1 MDEYRENII
10 SMINTIENVDLLEY
24 LEEYIR
30 LKIKAEEYTS
40 AYFNYLTYLLKT

>member
-1 MDEYRENII
+1 MFLLVGGVIMDEYRENII

-30 LKIKAEEYTS
+30 LKIKAEE
-40 AYFNYLTYLLKT
+40 

>member
-24 LEEYIR
+24 LEEYINK
-30 LKIKAEEYTS
+30 KIALIS
-40 AYFNYLTYLLKT
+40 AIFYV

>member
-1 MDEYRENII
+1 MFLFVGGVIMDEYRENII

-30 LKIKAEEYTS
+30 LKIKAEE
-40 AYFNYLTYLLKT
+40 

>member
-1 MDEYRENII
+1 VGGVIMDEYRENII

-30 LKIKAEEYTS
+30 LKIKAEE
-40 AYFNYLTYLLKT
+40 

>member
-1 MDEYRENII
+1 MFLQVGGVIMDEYKENII

-30 LKIKAEEYTS
+30 LKIKAEE
-40 AYFNYLTYLLKT
+40 

>member
-1 MDEYRENII
+1 MFLQVGGVIMDEYRENII

-30 LKIKAEEYTS
+30 LKIKAEE
-40 AYFNYLTYLLKT
+40 